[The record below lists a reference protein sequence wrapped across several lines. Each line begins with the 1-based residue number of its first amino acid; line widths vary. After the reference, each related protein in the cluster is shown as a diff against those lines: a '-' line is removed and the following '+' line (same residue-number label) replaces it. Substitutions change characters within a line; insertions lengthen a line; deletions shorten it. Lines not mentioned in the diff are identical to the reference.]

1 MGDHSVRAQAA
12 LLCACREYL
21 QPLDLLRQTGSLLGG
36 SAVPAFALAGAS
48 ATGVTPLGPAVAAA
62 RATLQVQLGVLQTPA
77 TTAIESALLGNLA
90 GCLAAP
96 FPERPVDELFPAIC
110 TFAETLYE
118 GEWPPEI
125 AFKLVTRME
134 PPRRTL
140 TDPYSLSAEVDFAST
155 TPTVYLGIHPPTF
168 GPATFSAIPRVLAHE
183 CVCHLGGRPC
193 GVVDNHSAFSEGLMD
208 WAAMEYL
215 ATWLPYLPCVS
226 VAGASTHATALS
238 DLSKSIPN
246 RHSGARATG
255 YYAAERLLA
264 SLPDL
269 EQRHEARMAVADFA
283 IALNQRDV
291 ALEDK
296 TAWVVDLA
304 IGVLSPNEPSVQA
317 ALRGC
322 GAVDDVL

>member
-1 MGDHSVRAQAA
+1 MGDHSVQAQAA
-12 LLCACREYL
+12 LLCACRECL

-36 SAVPAFALAGAS
+36 SAVPAFGMAGAS
-48 ATGVTPLGPAVAAA
+48 ATGETTLDSAVAAA
-62 RATLQVQLGVLQTPA
+62 RATLQAQLGTLQTPA
-77 TTAIESALLGNLA
+77 TTAIESTLLTKLA
-90 GCLAAP
+90 DCLDAP
-96 FPERPVDELFPAIC
+96 FPEQPVDEFFTAIC
-110 TFAETLYE
+110 GFSEQLYE
-118 GEWPPEI
+118 GVWPSGI

-134 PPRRTL
+134 PPKRTPS
-140 TDPYSLSAEVDFAST
+140 DPYSLSAEVDFAGT
-155 TPTVYLGIHPPTF
+155 TPTVYLGIHQATF

-183 CVCHLGGRPC
+183 CVCHLAGQPY

-215 ATWLPYLPCVS
+215 TSWLPYLPCVS

-238 DLSKSIPN
+238 NLSKSIPN

-269 EQRHEARMAVADFA
+269 EQRYEARMAVADFA
-283 IALNQRDV
+283 IALNRRDI
-291 ALEDK
+291 ALEEK

-304 IGVLSPNEPSVQA
+304 NHVLSPSEPSVQA
-317 ALRGC
+317 ALKGC
-322 GAVDDVL
+322 GSVDDVL